1 MTETVAVLD
10 ANDAFY
16 RAMREGDLDTMEALW
31 ARGRAVSCTH
41 PTGLTLFGRHAVM
54 ASWRRILARQPPE
67 IHADE
72 AQAIVTGRSAMVLCR
87 ERIGGVELIASNA
100 WVREDGAWRMIN
112 HQAAQVPINVSD

>member
-1 MTETVAVLD
+1 MTETIAVLD

-16 RAMREGDLDTMEALW
+16 RAMRAGDLDTMEALW

-41 PTGLTLFGRHAVM
+41 PSGPTIFGRHAVM
-54 ASWRRILARQPPE
+54 ASWRRILAGQPPE